1 MEIGKQYKSVFT
13 VQRWVLILTNISLII
28 LRTEFGAIAII
39 QMNLKVIFQIEPVL
53 LSTKKLDNIIG

>member
-53 LSTKKLDNIIG
+53 LSTKKMDDIIG